1 VRDSAHSKLPAEQTN
16 IQPPTH
22 SNTLMKNI
30 PTNQYMFLVQGGSCN
45 DGGLSAE
52 QMQAKMTEV
61 FAWID
66 GLTKKGVMSAAQPLT
81 PERKVVS
88 GKNGSIVTDLMA
100 AESKEAI
107 GGFFIVN
114 VATMDEA
121 VNIARTCP
129 MFKYGGQLEVRQMAE
144 LKCD

>member
-1 VRDSAHSKLPAEQTN
+1 
-16 IQPPTH
+16 
-22 SNTLMKNI
+22 MKNA
-30 PTNQYMFLVQGGSCN
+30 PTNQYMFLVRGGACHTN
-45 DGGLSAE
+45 ELSPE

-61 FAWID
+61 YAWIES
-66 GLTKKGVMSAAQPLT
+66 LTKRGIMSAAQPLT
-81 PERKVVS
+81 PEGKVVS
-88 GKNGSIVTDLMA
+88 GLNGSIVSDGIA

-114 VATMDEA
+114 VGTLDEA

-129 MFKYGGQLEVRQMAE
+129 MFKYGGQLEVRQIAE

>member
-1 VRDSAHSKLPAEQTN
+1 
-16 IQPPTH
+16 
-22 SNTLMKNI
+22 MKTT
-30 PTNQYMFLVQGGSCN
+30 PTNQYMFLVQGGACN
-45 DGGLSAE
+45 DGTLSAE

-61 FAWID
+61 YAWID

-88 GKNGSIVTDLMA
+88 GKNGNLVSDLMA

-121 VNIARTCP
+121 VSIARTCP
-129 MFKYGGQLEVRQMAE
+129 MFKYGGQLEVRQIAE

>member
-1 VRDSAHSKLPAEQTN
+1 
-16 IQPPTH
+16 
-22 SNTLMKNI
+22 MKTT
-30 PTNQYMFLVQGGSCN
+30 PTNQFMFLVQGGSCQ
-45 DGGLSAE
+45 DGELSAE

-61 FAWID
+61 YAWIE

-88 GKNGSIVTDLMA
+88 GKNGSIVSDLMA

-107 GGFFIVN
+107 GGFFV
-114 VATMDEA
+114 VDAATMEEA

-129 MFKYGGQLEVRQMAE
+129 MFKYAGKLEVRQIAD

>member
-1 VRDSAHSKLPAEQTN
+1 
-16 IQPPTH
+16 
-22 SNTLMKNI
+22 MKNT
-30 PTNQYMFLVQGGSCN
+30 PTNQYMFLVQGGACN
-45 DGGLSAE
+45 DGALSAE

-61 FAWID
+61 YAWIE
-66 GLTKKGVMSAAQPLT
+66 GLTKKGVMIAAQPLT

-88 GKNGSIVTDLMA
+88 GKNGSIVSDVVA
-100 AESKEAI
+100 AESKEVI

-114 VATMDEA
+114 VASMDEA

>member
-1 VRDSAHSKLPAEQTN
+1 
-16 IQPPTH
+16 
-22 SNTLMKNI
+22 MKNV
-30 PTNQYMFLVQGGSCN
+30 PTNQYMFLVQGGACN

-61 FAWID
+61 YAWIE
-66 GLTKKGVMSAAQPLT
+66 GLTRKGVMSAAQPLA
-81 PERKVVS
+81 PERKIVS
-88 GKNGSIVTDLMA
+88 GKNGSIVSDGIA

-114 VATMDEA
+114 VATMDQA

-129 MFKYGGQLEVRQMAE
+129 MFNYGGQLEVRQIAE
-144 LKCD
+144 LQRD

>member
-1 VRDSAHSKLPAEQTN
+1 
-16 IQPPTH
+16 
-22 SNTLMKNI
+22 MKTTA
-30 PTNQYMFLVQGGSCN
+30 TNQYMFLVQGGSCN
-45 DGGLSAE
+45 DGNLSAD

-61 FAWID
+61 YAWID

-88 GKNGSIVTDLMA
+88 GKNVVSDVMA

-121 VNIARTCP
+121 VDIARTCP
-129 MFKYGGQLEVRQMAE
+129 MFKYGGQLEVRQIAE
-144 LKCD
+144 LKRD